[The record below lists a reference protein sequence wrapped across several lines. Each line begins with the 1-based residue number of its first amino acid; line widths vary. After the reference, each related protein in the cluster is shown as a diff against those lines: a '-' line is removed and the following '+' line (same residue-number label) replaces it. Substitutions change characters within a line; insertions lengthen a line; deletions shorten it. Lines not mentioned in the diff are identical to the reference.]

1 MSSILV
7 TLLVAASSIAQ
18 HPTSASPAAP
28 ALSAE
33 EVARLEASHL
43 TNVRQVTSGFS
54 RAGEGYFSPDGRS
67 IIFQAVPYLA
77 PSIFH
82 HPRPDEDGYQIYT
95 GVLDQDSPARMVSTG
110 KGRCTCPFFHPSGN
124 SILFASTHLSPSTEA
139 APSKGPAYSR
149 TERYRWEFPET
160 MDIFSASPDGGNLKR
175 LTDTPGYDA
184 EGSYSADG
192 SRIVFTSFRDGDAEI
207 YIMDADGKNPRRITH
222 AKGYDGGPFFS
233 PDGKRI
239 IYRSD
244 RKGNDLLQVYVNNTE
259 GTAERALT
267 QNEFVNWGPYWHPD
281 GRHMIYATRSRRPRP
296 GGSTPRHQET
306 ARARIPDAAP
316 ARERRRC
323 SSGNRPGARS
333 PAGCTSRRDARTRC
347 GYRRARAVT
356 SRAVRYPRNRRCRSR
371 RVRVPQRT
379 SHPAAVPSRPW
390 PG

>member
-1 MSSILV
+1 MSSTLAPLIL
-7 TLLVAASSIAQ
+7 AAALTAQ
-18 HPTSASPAAP
+18 HSTAGSTATP

-54 RAGEGYFSPDGRS
+54 RAGEGYFSPDGQS
-67 IIFQAVPYLA
+67 IIFQAVPYLG

-82 HPRPDEDGYQIYT
+82 HPKPDEDGYQIYT
-95 GVLDQDSPARMVSTG
+95 GALKEDSPARMVSTG
-110 KGRCTCPFFHPSGN
+110 KGRCTCPYFHPNGK

-139 APSKGPAYSR
+139 VAPKGPAYSR
-149 TERYRWEFPET
+149 TARYRWEFPET
-160 MDIFSASPDGGNLKR
+160 MDIFTADPDGTNLKR

-207 YIMDADGKNPRRITH
+207 YVMDADGKNPRRITH

-267 QNEFVNWGPYWHPD
+267 QNEFVNWGPSWHPD
-281 GRHMIYATRSRRPRP
+281 SQHIIYATSKH
-296 GGSTPRHQET
+296 GHSNYELYLMNVDTGDEE
-306 ARARIPDAAP
+306 RITYHEGFDGLPVFSPDGK
-316 ARERRRC
+316 RLMWT
-323 SSGNRPGARS
+323 SSGRTDDHKSQLFIADFTLKPAPRSAEKAVAR
-333 PAGCTSRRDARTRC
+333 
-347 GYRRARAVT
+347 
-356 SRAVRYPRNRRCRSR
+356 
-371 RVRVPQRT
+371 
-379 SHPAAVPSRPW
+379 
-390 PG
+390 